1 VELTPRP
8 RFRLTPRV
16 LAFGAVACVLLG
28 MAVFV
33 VFQAGTYTP
42 NLPSDCFNKRSP
54 NPLYP
59 VPWIVVA
66 SAIAFL
72 AGGIAARLRARLG
85 NRR

>member
-16 LAFGAVACVLLG
+16 IAFGAVALALLG

-33 VFQAGTYTP
+33 IFQAGTYAP

-54 NPLYP
+54 DPLYP

-66 SAIAFL
+66 SVIAFV
-72 AGGIAARLRARLG
+72 AGGVASRLRARSG